1 MVQVLQL
8 RLRHAWVLALPF
20 TWLAFG
26 SAFVALKLGL
36 ATAPPFLFSGSR
48 FLVAGGVLLGWVAL
62 RSRGRL
68 GVGARDLALGCA
80 AGVGMILAG
89 QGGAT
94 WATQYLAP
102 GMVAV
107 LSSTMPIWAAIISR
121 VLFGSPLSALAGV
134 GLVAGLG
141 GVAFLAWPAGGPQ
154 VQPLP
159 ALVATAG
166 ALGWAAGSLI
176 ASRSEIGRRPLLLTS
191 IAMLSGGALQ
201 VLLGL
206 ALGEGARLGLAELA
220 PAAPVWLYLVLV
232 PALLAF
238 PVLSWLF
245 SRVQLDVVNTIA
257 YAVPVVA
264 LVLGWLLLGEQVTGR
279 TLVAVAVILAGVVL
293 IVWSARRPTES
304 VSEPEP
310 EAAAA

>member
-1 MVQVLQL
+1 M
-8 RLRHAWVLALPF
+8 
-20 TWLAFG
+20 
-26 SAFVALKLGL
+26 
-36 ATAPPFLFSGSR
+36 
-48 FLVAGGVLLGWVAL
+48 
-62 RSRGRL
+62 
-68 GVGARDLALGCA
+68 
-80 AGVGMILAG
+80 
-89 QGGAT
+89 
-94 WATQYLAP
+94 
-102 GMVAV
+102 
-107 LSSTMPIWAAIISR
+107 
-121 VLFGSPLSALAGV
+121 
-134 GLVAGLG
+134 
-141 GVAFLAWPAGGPQ
+141 
-154 VQPLP
+154 
-159 ALVATAG
+159 
-166 ALGWAAGSLI
+166 
-176 ASRSEIGRRPLLLTS
+176 
-191 IAMLSGGALQ
+191 Q